1 MINGRRTF
9 DKSFAYSLI
18 KRGCETGME
27 REKLKPEEVKVL
39 YEIYMMYG
47 NFIFATGLK
56 ILRDFQ
62 LAEDCL
68 QEVLLKL
75 GEKSIGKIE
84 SFSEERRKWYIYA
97 VAKNTALNMLKKRK
111 REIPDREPEIKLEQ
125 EKRFMQEEFLIKGSY
140 GFTDD
145 MDVYLEGLNSI
156 DREILGLKY
165 SEDLTNQE
173 IAQKLNKPIQIIAQ
187 RASRARKKL
196 EKAIEKKDEPE

>member
-18 KRGCETGME
+18 KKGCETGME

-75 GEKSIGKIE
+75 GEKSIGKME

>member
-1 MINGRRTF
+1 M
-9 DKSFAYSLI
+9 
-18 KRGCETGME
+18 
-27 REKLKPEEVKVL
+27 
-39 YEIYMMYG
+39 
-47 NFIFATGLK
+47 
-56 ILRDFQ
+56 
-62 LAEDCL
+62 
-68 QEVLLKL
+68 
-75 GEKSIGKIE
+75 E

>member
-75 GEKSIGKIE
+75 GEKSIGKME